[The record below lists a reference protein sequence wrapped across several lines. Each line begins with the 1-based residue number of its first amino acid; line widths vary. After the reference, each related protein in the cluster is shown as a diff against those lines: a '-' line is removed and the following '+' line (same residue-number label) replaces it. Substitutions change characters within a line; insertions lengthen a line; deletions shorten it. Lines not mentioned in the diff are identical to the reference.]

1 MLLVMNSLRITS
13 FTAVNAL
20 GSGTNAIRQRLQSG
34 ESGLRPCDFDGADI
48 RTWIGRVDGLEIAPV
63 GGSLAAYDCRNN
75 RLAQLGLQQD
85 GFESAVARARARYGA
100 GRLGVFLGTST
111 SGMLETEQAYRIHGG
126 AALGENYSYL
136 HTQDIFS
143 VAGFTRAYLGLEG
156 PAVGLSTACS
166 SSAKAFASAHR
177 YINAGL
183 CDAAVVGG
191 VDSLCLTTLY
201 GFHSLE
207 LTADAPCRPW
217 DMERSGLNIGEAAG
231 FALLEPAPQEGDQG
245 LALLGYGESS
255 DAYHMSSAH
264 PEGAGAEIAMQ
275 EALTR
280 AGIRPESVDYINLHG
295 TATISN
301 DAAEDLAVVR
311 VFDTRTPCSSTKGFT
326 GHTLGAA
333 GITEAVIACLC
344 IAYGFMPAN
353 HNLRQQD
360 PALKANILTEYR
372 LQTVNRVLSNSF
384 GFGGSNCSL
393 LFGRFA

>member
-1 MLLVMNSLRITS
+1 MLLVMKSLRITS

-20 GSGTNAIRQRLQSG
+20 GSGMNAIRQRLQSG

-85 GFESAVARARARYGA
+85 EFESAVARARARYGA

-111 SGMLETEQAYRIHGG
+111 SGMLETERAYRIHGG

-207 LTADAPCRPW
+207 LTAAAPCRPW

-295 TATISN
+295 TATVSN

-360 PALKANILTEYR
+360 PTLKANILTDYR
-372 LQTVNRVLSNSF
+372 LQTVNHVLSNSF

-393 LFGRFA
+393 LFGRLA

>member
-1 MLLVMNSLRITS
+1 MLLVMKSLRITS

-20 GSGTNAIRQRLQSG
+20 GSGKNAIRQRLQSG

-85 GFESAVARARARYGA
+85 EFESAVARARARYGA

-111 SGMLETEQAYRIHGG
+111 SGMLETERAYRIHGG
-126 AALGENYSYL
+126 TALGENYSYL

-231 FALLEPAPQEGDQG
+231 FALLEPAQEGDQG

-255 DAYHMSSAH
+255 DAYHMTSAH
-264 PEGAGAEIAMQ
+264 PEGAGAEMAMR

-295 TATISN
+295 TATVSN

-311 VFDTRTPCSSTKGFT
+311 VFDTQTPCSSTKGFT

-344 IAYGFMPAN
+344 IAHGFMPAN

-372 LQTVNRVLSNSF
+372 LQAVNHVLSNSF

-393 LFGRFA
+393 LFGRLA

>member
-1 MLLVMNSLRITS
+1 MLLVMKSLRITS

-20 GSGTNAIRQRLQSG
+20 GSGMNAIRQRLQSG

-85 GFESAVARARARYGA
+85 EFESAVARARTRYGA

-111 SGMLETEQAYRIHGG
+111 SGMLETERAYRIHDG

-295 TATISN
+295 TATVSN

-360 PALKANILTEYR
+360 PTLKANILTDYR
-372 LQTVNRVLSNSF
+372 LQTVNHVLSNSF

-393 LFGRFA
+393 LFGRLA